1 MKRKDPPLKETQ
13 TSTFFFFQ
21 RKKLIYPSRK
31 PPSQHHLPLSEIET
45 IPCAE
50 SKILFS
56 EDAAKPLNKKT
67 EKVKFVTTS
76 KSGCCESQH
85 KEKRR
90 NQSRRSEEDQ
100 PLEKKNESPSFLA
113 TRKKKRVKV
122 KQMSTNRPR
131 LTRKRISYKT
141 TSPHT
146 PRHSPKQ
153 TSYTNGMV
161 ILLAKLSIHHISPGL
176 RPPRIVDLIIRIQK
190 GCCQVITPHLVERD
204 SNLFI
209 LNI

>member
-1 MKRKDPPLKETQ
+1 MEKRTVSAVSNEKKRSPSQGKPNLNI
-13 TSTFFFFQ
+13 FFFQ
-21 RKKLIYPSRK
+21 RKKLHLPLYSRK
-31 PPSQHHLPLSEIET
+31 PPSQHHLPLSEIETIAVKRT

-113 TRKKKRVKV
+113 TQKKK
-122 KQMSTNRPR
+122 SE
-131 LTRKRISYKT
+131 SKT
-141 TSPHT
+141 DEYES
-146 PRHSPKQ
+146 
-153 TSYTNGMV
+153 
-161 ILLAKLSIHHISPGL
+161 AKANEGKKIF
-176 RPPRIVDLIIRIQK
+176 R
-190 GCCQVITPHLVERD
+190 
-204 SNLFI
+204 
-209 LNI
+209 